1 MSAPEGYFSVYHGK
15 LTLNIPKRVFRGS
28 RAEVVPEERDRFREL
43 TRSRYPWINDR
54 SFEVMM
60 ENARKEFLRLR
71 DEESGGLSAVKRL
84 EEDGDYKGAEK
95 RLRSLLDEDPENPD
109 LWTELGKVLCELGRK
124 EEGYQAFNEARKYY
138 RRPRTG
144 R

>member
-1 MSAPEGYFSVYHGK
+1 M
-15 LTLNIPKRVFRGS
+15 
-28 RAEVVPEERDRFREL
+28 VPEERDRFREL

-84 EEDGDYKGAEK
+84 EEDGDYRGAEK